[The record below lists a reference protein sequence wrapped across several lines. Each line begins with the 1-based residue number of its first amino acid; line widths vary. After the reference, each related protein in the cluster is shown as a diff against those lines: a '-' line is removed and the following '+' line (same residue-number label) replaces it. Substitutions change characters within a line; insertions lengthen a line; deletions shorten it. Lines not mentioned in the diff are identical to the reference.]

1 MAFQVTLHQMIVFFL
16 VLAVG
21 FVAGKTRIIEKDYL
35 PKFAK
40 LITTIF
46 LPVMIFAYTRN
57 GSTREALIANWPII
71 VFALVFYAGIT
82 CVMYGVA
89 KLLRLPHDR
98 DRVFAFYF
106 IFDNTRFAGFAL
118 QAETSTISTELR
130 RAGHRCRKRSADG
143 SATEWE
149 QFL

>member
-46 LPVMIFAYTRN
+46 LPVMIFAYTRIWKRC
-57 GSTREALIANWPII
+57 GSCAERLSYETGATVDSAGTRRRMVIS
-71 VFALVFYAGIT
+71 
-82 CVMYGVA
+82 
-89 KLLRLPHDR
+89 LLQS
-98 DRVFAFYF
+98 Y
-106 IFDNTRFAGFAL
+106 
-118 QAETSTISTELR
+118 R
-130 RAGHRCRKRSADG
+130 RR
-143 SATEWE
+143 
-149 QFL
+149 